1 MKRALLLFFALAALP
16 VGAATISST
25 TCTTLVT
32 TGCVTLDTSSVANVR
47 SVTFQVS
54 GTWVGTLQFEGSLTG
69 VDYTAIRAYPV
80 GGGTYGSTTS
90 ANGFWQVDVAG
101 LVYIRLRATDLS
113 SGVATVVMYPTAMTS
128 LPDVVRAVG
137 PTFGSVEV
145 SGAVGLTGATLAAM
159 GNVTCVVAEAH
170 RHSLTTTPEII
181 PANLP
186 DGGTGAIE
194 GRSSWSIMNLDT
206 TTKKV
211 SCRKDPGD
219 GGLPD
224 CNTPGFGFTILP
236 NGGNLTI
243 PVRQSDTM
251 RCMACVSGAVVE
263 HTEQAC
269 TIPENPGFGV
279 SGASRGISDGL
290 PSDVKPISAS
300 KTLPRKK

>member
-32 TGCVTLDTSSVANVR
+32 TGCVTLDTSSVTNVR

-101 LVYIRLRATDLS
+101 LVYIRLRATSLS
-113 SGVATVVMYPTAMTS
+113 SGTATVLMYPTAMTS

-137 PTFGSVEV
+137 PTFG
-145 SGAVGLTGATLAAM
+145 AVDVTGTVNLGSASLFALGSEICTLA
-159 GNVTCVVAEAH
+159 EA
-170 RHSLTTTPEII
+170 RRYLLTTTPTIL
-181 PANLP
+181 PPNLP
-186 DGGTGAIE
+186 DGGSGAMENRTRWLVSNID
-194 GRSSWSIMNLDT
+194 G
-206 TTKKV
+206 TKNV

-219 GGLPD
+219 GGVPD
-224 CNTPGFGFTILP
+224 CAIPGFGLTALA
-236 NGGNLTI
+236 NGGGYQV

-251 RCMACVSGAVVE
+251 RCVACTNGATIEVTEEACVA
-263 HTEQAC
+263 
-269 TIPENPGFGV
+269 P
-279 SGASRGISDGL
+279 
-290 PSDVKPISAS
+290 
-300 KTLPRKK
+300 